1 MVLHIITQK
10 AFIGELNSSITLI
23 NCVSWTTEIVLVERW
38 FWYISHYIDFHI
50 SGTHFPIILI
60 RAQREELE
68 RCGRST
74 AFLKYDLRFVLDLHC
89 LPEIQTLANNLAFLG
104 CLPNRLSEKSSK
116 PKNLPIFMYQ
126 HVIQL
131 FYCRVKVTQ
140 EEDRNSCRS
149 RGKKYEVFECWC

>member
-1 MVLHIITQK
+1 M
-10 AFIGELNSSITLI
+10 
-23 NCVSWTTEIVLVERW
+23 ERW

-50 SGTHFPIILI
+50 SGTHFPIIVVS
-60 RAQREELE
+60 AQREELE
-68 RCGRST
+68 RWGRST

-104 CLPNRLSEKSSK
+104 CLPNRLSEKNSK

-126 HVIQL
+126 RVIQL

-140 EEDRNSCRS
+140 EREEEDRNSTS
-149 RGKKYEVFECWC
+149 LGEKI